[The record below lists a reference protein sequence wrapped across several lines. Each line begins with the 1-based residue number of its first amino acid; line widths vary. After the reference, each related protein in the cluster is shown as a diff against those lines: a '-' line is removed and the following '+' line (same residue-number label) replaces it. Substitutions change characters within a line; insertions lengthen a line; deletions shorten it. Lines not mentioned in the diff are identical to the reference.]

1 MSDPTAPPP
10 GGEQYPPSGGYPPQ
24 QPPPSQPPPG
34 GEQYP
39 PQPPGG
45 EQYPPQPPGGYPP
58 PQPGGYPPQ
67 QPPAYQQ
74 PYGQPGYGP
83 PATGPSPYVTLMNGQ
98 SVKVADFG
106 QRAIGRVIDV
116 VIVWVVLVIINL
128 ILGAI
133 VFGDAEL
140 VFNEETQQFET
151 SGGANFLVAWFLLP
165 LAIALVVTIL
175 YEVMF
180 VATRGQTPGKMIIG
194 TKVVD
199 QATGELIG
207 WGPSFMRW
215 LLPFVGYLF
224 CYLGA
229 ILVYLSPL
237 FDKSGRFQG
246 WHDKMGKDLVISLK

>member
-39 PQPPGG
+39 PA
-45 EQYPPQPPGGYPP
+45 GGYP

-67 QPPAYQQ
+67 PGGYPPQPGYPPQQ
-74 PYGQPGYGP
+74 PYGQPGYGA
-83 PATGPSPYVTLMNGQ
+83 PAPAGPSPYVTLMNGQ

-106 QRAIGRVIDV
+106 QRAIGRIIDV
-116 VIVWVVLVIINL
+116 VIVWLVLVIINL

-133 VFGDAEL
+133 IFSDAEL

-151 SGGANFLVAWFLLP
+151 SGGTSFFVAWFVLP
-165 LAIALVVTIL
+165 LVIALVATIL
-175 YEVMF
+175 YEVAF

-194 TKVVD
+194 TKIVD

-207 WGPSFMRW
+207 WGPAFMRW
-215 LLPFVGYLF
+215 LLPFIGYAF
-224 CYLGA
+224 CYVGA

-246 WHDKMGKDLVISLK
+246 WHDRMGKDLVISLK